1 MKTKTPPAGALGF
14 DVARLPRELQR
25 TEVVQTAQ
33 PARYT
38 PARAAAEALTRRGM
52 MAAKAELCNTA
63 LLGLTELCFEMDTDG
78 QRANVDPDGRVLIPL
93 PWGRLGGKA
102 WGLRASEQ
110 RALRVII
117 QQRAAAGGDP
127 LYTWDADGRA
137 WLLNLAYSKQTAG
150 AYLRSWP
157 VTTGEY
163 RAAAALVAT
172 GWAPPGDGADR
183 PVAFG

>member
-1 MKTKTPPAGALGF
+1 MKTKTLPAGALGF
-14 DVARLPRELQR
+14 DAARLPRELQR

-33 PARYT
+33 PARHT
-38 PARAAAEALTRRGM
+38 PARAAAQALTRRGM

-78 QRANVDPDGRVLIPL
+78 QRANVDPDGRILIPL

-117 QQRAAAGGDP
+117 QQSGRPPAGTRSTRD
-127 LYTWDADGRA
+127 TDGRA

-157 VTTGEY
+157 VTTAEY
-163 RAAAALVAT
+163 RAAAAFGAT
-172 GWAPPGDGADR
+172 GWAPPGEGADR
-183 PVAFG
+183 PVALG